1 MIAYQEKTRQ
11 PARTAAGATLV
22 ERMAETMRDI
32 VGGGIAAPDDET
44 IAEVGG
50 FTLEEVAANKA
61 QARDLARRRWFRQ
74 VA

>member
-11 PARTAAGATLV
+11 PVRAAAEPSLV
-22 ERMAETMRDI
+22 ERMAETLRDI
-32 VGGGIAAPDDET
+32 VGGGIASPDDET

-50 FTLEEVAANKA
+50 FTVEEVAAHKA
-61 QARDLARRRWFRQ
+61 EARTLARARWFKQ